1 MFKSEAKSEFGTT
14 AIISGAM
21 ETAIRYWMDIYSGRP
36 DWVDPEDNIKTIKF
50 AKSICSE
57 TARLVTL
64 AIGVSF
70 DGNRGDYMENW
81 NNSAVMPHLRKWVEY
96 GCAFG
101 TIVLKPNGNGVDIV
115 TPANFE
121 VTEVDGMGKI
131 TGMRFQDRYKSGDNW
146 YTKLEQHSFRTAK
159 VRYEESGEYEDVTF
173 YLIQN
178 RAYISNNEAEIGKPI
193 DLSMTKWS
201 MLQPDVTLTKKNGEN
216 IDSMLFGVFAMPN
229 ANDLDL
235 DSPYGMSLFSE
246 AVEEL
251 KDLDIA
257 YSRFTGEIKD
267 SQDIELLG
275 ETMLQEPGRKINAPS
290 DIKLPHHVKR
300 VPGTSEDDFYQ
311 AIERPLR
318 SSDRQ
323 VGINHLLSEI
333 GYKCGYSNGY
343 FVLDQKT
350 GMVTA
355 TQVYNKTSDDLMGS
369 ETWYATVLKNVRLI
383 VTKGANVSNSGLD
396 SADSAKLY
404 VRWDFLPEDTKKY
417 LQPKAWQQSA
427 EKESNF
433 TFTGGAD
440 FFVEGDTSQENPCE
454 DFFTYMKEKYDN
466 CFKVTNVDDYN
477 LIPHIE
483 VGGA

>member
-178 RAYISNNEAEIGKPI
+178 RAYISNNEAEIGKQI

-333 GYKCGYSNGY
+333 GYKLS
-343 FVLDQKT
+343 
-350 GMVTA
+350 
-355 TQVYNKTSDDLMGS
+355 
-369 ETWYATVLKNVRLI
+369 LI
-383 VTKGANVSNSGLD
+383 
-396 SADSAKLY
+396 
-404 VRWDFLPEDTKKY
+404 
-417 LQPKAWQQSA
+417 
-427 EKESNF
+427 
-433 TFTGGAD
+433 
-440 FFVEGDTSQENPCE
+440 
-454 DFFTYMKEKYDN
+454 
-466 CFKVTNVDDYN
+466 
-477 LIPHIE
+477 HI
-483 VGGA
+483 

>member
-1 MFKSEAKSEFGTT
+1 MGFLSMIKGWWNRMFKSEAKSEFGTT

-64 AIGVSF
+64 AVGVSF
-70 DGNRGDYMENW
+70 DGSRGDYMENW
-81 NNSAVMPHLRKWVEY
+81 NNNAVMPHLRKWVEY

-193 DLSMTKWS
+193 NLSMTKWS

-216 IDSMLFGVFAMPN
+216 IDSMLFGVFTMPN

-275 ETMLQEPGRKINAPS
+275 ETMLQEPGRKVNAPS

-355 TQVYNKTSDDLMGS
+355 TQVEADDRRTIQLIKDIRDALRKCLDDLYYSQSVFADLYNYAPVGNYVPSYDFGDITYNEEEDRKRWWQYVTNGKVPFWMYLVKFEGYS
-369 ETWYATVLKNVRLI
+369 EEDAKAI
-383 VTKGANVSNSGLD
+383 GEEMK
-396 SADSAKLY
+396 ADSESKL
-404 VRWDFLPEDTKKY
+404 FGE
-417 LQPKAWQQSA
+417 
-427 EKESNF
+427 E
-433 TFTGGAD
+433 
-440 FFVEGDTSQENPCE
+440 
-454 DFFTYMKEKYDN
+454 
-466 CFKVTNVDDYN
+466 
-477 LIPHIE
+477 
-483 VGGA
+483 